1 MFSKIFYCSFNDIF
15 YMLCFNKILT
25 FVFFIV
31 FLIKV
36 EFVCEIVNQKEM
48 GGTYTYRRY
57 LKQSDNKIPKVTIMT
72 LLNYNEHGG
81 NS

>member
-1 MFSKIFYCSFNDIF
+1 MIFSICCALIKYLPLFSLLF
-15 YMLCFNKILT
+15 
-25 FVFFIV
+25 

-36 EFVCEIVNQKEM
+36 EFVCEIVNKKEM

-57 LKQSDNKIPKVTIMT
+57 LKQSDNKIPKETIMT
-72 LLNYNEHGG
+72 LLNYNEQAG